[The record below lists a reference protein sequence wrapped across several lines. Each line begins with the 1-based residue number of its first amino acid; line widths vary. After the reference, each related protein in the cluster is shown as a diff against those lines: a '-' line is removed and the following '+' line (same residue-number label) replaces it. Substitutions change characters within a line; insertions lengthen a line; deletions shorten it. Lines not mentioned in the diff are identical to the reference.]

1 MSQHNKPKTQPLQSI
16 PPNRYQIIDSWR
28 GATIVLMI
36 IYHACFDLNQFG
48 LMHQAM
54 NQSPFWLAARAIIV
68 TSFLLL
74 VGISLVLSNAQGG
87 VRFWR
92 RIAYISL
99 CALLVSLSSMVM
111 FPQSYIF
118 FGVLHSIVVASLIG
132 YWLIPYPRLQ
142 LLLGVFI
149 LVLGVSFTHPVF
161 DTPYLQW
168 LGLMTFKP
176 MTEDYVPIF
185 PWLGVACLGM
195 ALGHYLLKKK
205 GFLQLAQQAK
215 YSHPLLNW
223 LGQKSLFIY
232 MVHQPI
238 LMAILWLAV
247 QLVRK

>member
-1 MSQHNKPKTQPLQSI
+1 MPKQDKPSEASQSS
-16 PPNRYQIIDSWR
+16 RYLVIDSWR

-48 LMHQAM
+48 FIHQAM
-54 NQSPFWLAARAIIV
+54 NHSPFWLAARAIIV

-87 VRFWR
+87 MRFWR
-92 RIAYISL
+92 RIVYISL
-99 CALLVSLSSMVM
+99 CALLVSLASMLM

-118 FGVLHSIVVASLIG
+118 FGVLHCIVVASLIG
-132 YWLIPYPRLQ
+132 YRLTPYPRLL
-142 LLLGVFI
+142 LLLGVSIVMF
-149 LVLGVSFTHPVF
+149 GVGFAHPVF

-185 PWLGVACLGM
+185 PWLGVVCLGM
-195 ALGHYLLKKK
+195 VLGHYLLKQPC
-205 GFLQLAQQAK
+205 FLQLAQQTK
-215 YSHPLLNW
+215 FSHPVLNW

-247 QLVRK
+247 QIFRR